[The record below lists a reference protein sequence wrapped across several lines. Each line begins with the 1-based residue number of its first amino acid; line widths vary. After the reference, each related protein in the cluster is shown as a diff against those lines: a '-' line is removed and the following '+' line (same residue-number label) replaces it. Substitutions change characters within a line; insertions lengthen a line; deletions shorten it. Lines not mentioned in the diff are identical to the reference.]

1 MNLSWL
7 LVNGLSALLLL
18 PLNLVFVATLG
29 FVLRR
34 RWAHVG
40 LGLTWGALALLLVL
54 STQAG
59 ARLLLAPLEAPF
71 VAKSQQ
77 SAVAANAPQAIVV
90 LGGGRLRQAPEY
102 GGADVPSLEA
112 LSRLRHAAR
121 LQRQT
126 GLPLLVTGGQPDAAT
141 TSEAQIMA
149 QVLQQDFAVP
159 VRWLETKS
167 NNTAENAI
175 FSAAILHPLQIKRIW
190 LVTDAVHMRRAQ
202 QMFRYHGFET
212 MAAPTTFM
220 AQGPLRFID
229 FVPHARELA
238 RSNYAL
244 HEWIGLL
251 WYRLRYL

>member
-1 MNLSWL
+1 M

-18 PLNLVFVATLG
+18 PLNLVLVAALG
-29 FVLRR
+29 LGLQR
-34 RWAHVG
+34 RWPR
-40 LGLTWGALALLLVL
+40 LGRSLTWGALAVLLLL

-59 ARLLLAPLEAPF
+59 ARLLLAPLEGPF
-71 VAKSQQ
+71 VNESKQ
-77 SAVAANAPQAIVV
+77 SAAAANAPQAIVV
-90 LGGGRLRQAPEY
+90 LGGGRLRQAPEM

-126 GLPLLVTGGQPDAAT
+126 GLPLLVTGGRPDAAT
-141 TSEAQIMA
+141 MSEAQIMT

-159 VRWLETKS
+159 VRWLEAES
-167 NNTAENAI
+167 NNTAENAT

-202 QMFRYHGFET
+202 QVFRHHGFEVV
-212 MAAPTTFM
+212 AAPTTFM
-220 AQGPLRFID
+220 AQGPLRVID

-238 RSNYAL
+238 RSSYAL
-244 HEWIGLL
+244 HEWVGLV
-251 WYRLRYL
+251 WYRLRYLRGR

>member
-1 MNLSWL
+1 MNPAWL

-18 PLNLVFVATLG
+18 PLNLVLVAALG
-29 FVLRR
+29 FGLQR
-34 RWAHVG
+34 RWPRLGRSVTG
-40 LGLTWGALALLLVL
+40 LALAVLLVL

-71 VAKSQQ
+71 VHRSQQ
-77 SAVAANAPQAIVV
+77 SASVNAAQAIVV

-102 GGADVPSLEA
+102 DNADVPSLEA

-126 GLPLLVTGGQPDAAT
+126 GLPLLVTGGQPDAAMI
-141 TSEAQIMA
+141 SEAQLMA

-159 VRWLETKS
+159 VRWLETQS
-167 NNTAENAI
+167 GNTAENAAL
-175 FSAAILHPLQIKRIW
+175 SAAMLHPLHIKRIW

-202 QMFRYHGFET
+202 QVFRYHGFET
-212 MAAPTTFM
+212 LAAPTTFM
-220 AQGPLRFID
+220 AQGPLRVID

-251 WYRLRYL
+251 WYRLRHL